1 MARAARYEL
10 NQQYCGKSNNCTLT
24 LTTGYYSAMPSSTAS
39 PATRKIDF
47 KNLLLKGL
55 LFWLLVTAVPI
66 LGLRFI
72 APPCSLFMLRD
83 SVSAFLDNESDYR
96 LRYDWVDWE
105 DISPYA
111 ALAVVASEDQRFNE
125 HLGFD
130 VNAMQ
135 KAWKYNQRK
144 KKIRGGS
151 TITQQT
157 AKNLFLFRE
166 QSYPRKIV
174 EAYLTLLIEALWPK
188 QRILEM
194 YLNIAQ
200 FGDGVFGVGAASRF
214 YFHKSAAQLTPREA
228 AALAAVLPNPVK
240 YHVKAPSAMIGKRR
254 AWIETQMRQLGGIA
268 YLKALD

>member
-1 MARAARYEL
+1 
-10 NQQYCGKSNNCTLT
+10 
-24 LTTGYYSAMPSSTAS
+24 MPASTSS
-39 PATRKIDF
+39 PATKKFNF
-47 KNLLLKGL
+47 KNLLFKAL
-55 LFWLLVTAVPI
+55 LLWLLLTAVPI
-66 LGLRFI
+66 IGLRFI
-72 APPCSLFMLRD
+72 PPPCSLFMLRD
-83 SVSAFLDNESDYR
+83 AMSAFLDNKSDYR
-96 LRYDWVDWE
+96 LRYEWVDWE

-111 ALAVVASEDQRFNE
+111 ALAVVASEDQLFNE

-130 VNAMQ
+130 VKSML
-135 KAWKYNQRK
+135 KAWKQNQRK

-174 EAYLTLLIEALWPK
+174 EAYLTMLIEMLWPK

-200 FGDGVFGVGAASRF
+200 FGDGVFGISAASQF

-240 YHVKAPSAMIGKRR
+240 YHVKAPSAMISKRR

-268 YLKALD
+268 YLKTLD